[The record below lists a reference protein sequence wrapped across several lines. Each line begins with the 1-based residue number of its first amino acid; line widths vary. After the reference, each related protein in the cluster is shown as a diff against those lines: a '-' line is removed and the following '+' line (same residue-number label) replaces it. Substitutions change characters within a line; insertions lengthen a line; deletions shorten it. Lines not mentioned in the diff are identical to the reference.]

1 MMHCSCRT
9 ISLKIFVQSL
19 AELRLSNSA
28 RQIQPRY
35 SRVTGFQSQF
45 AFSRPYSAT
54 PALRFPQQISQESQ
68 EQASHSLETYQ
79 TSETEQSK
87 TSDDATVEEPD
98 VPVLELPA
106 DILDKAKSKGAILDL
121 SLESIDALIP
131 PSKKPKK
138 KAQSAREKDGEG
150 KSDTPPESK
159 ADSAP
164 PVEAKTPV
172 ETKRLK
178 RLKIVK
184 EEPKAPNTPFV
195 VKKEPWQIQKEALKE
210 KFPEGWAPRK
220 RLSPDALDGIRA
232 LHAQFPEEYTTPVLA
247 RKFEV
252 SVEAIRRIL
261 RTRWRP
267 NPDEEVERQERWFKR
282 GKNIWTQ
289 MAALGTKPPR
299 KWRREGIVR
308 DPYWNRRRGPRTQPP
323 RRPRSVA

>member
-1 MMHCSCRT
+1 MNCSCRT

-28 RQIQPRY
+28 RQIQPRC
-35 SRVTGFQSQF
+35 SRVASFQSQF

-54 PALRFPQQISQESQ
+54 AALRFPQQISQESQ
-68 EQASHSLETYQ
+68 EPTSQSLETYQ
-79 TSETEQSK
+79 NSESDQIK

-106 DILDKAKSKGAILDL
+106 EILDQAKSKGAILDL

-138 KAQSAREKDGEG
+138 KAQSARDKDGEG
-150 KSDTPPESK
+150 KSDAPLKSKSDPPASI
-159 ADSAP
+159 
-164 PVEAKTPV
+164 EAKTPV

-178 RLKIVK
+178 RLKIMK
-184 EEPKAPNTPFV
+184 EEAQAPNTPFTPR
-195 VKKEPWQIQKEALKE
+195 KELWQIQKEALKE

-247 RKFEV
+247 RKFKV
-252 SVEAIRRIL
+252 SPEAIRRIL
-261 RTRWRP
+261 RTKWTP
-267 NPDEEVERQERWFKR
+267 DADEEAERQERWFKR
-282 GKNIWTQ
+282 GMNIWTK
-289 MAALGTKPPR
+289 MAALGTKPPV

-323 RRPRSVA
+323 RRPRSVE